1 MDSAIGSLVT
11 PASALRGPGTG
22 GARVEPATGPSS
34 LSDQRSSGPAA
45 SRPDA
50 SRREVLEDERTGTFV
65 FRLVDVATGQ
75 VTSQTPSEARLKLRA
90 YIDALVADNARGP
103 LLERFV

>member
-1 MDSAIGSLVT
+1 MDVAIGSLVT
-11 PASALRGPGTG
+11 PAAAVRAAGGA
-22 GARVEPATGPSS
+22 GARVEPAPQPERTG
-34 LSDQRSSGPAA
+34 DQRSPGLAGPD
-45 SRPDA
+45 PEA

-65 FRLVDVATGQ
+65 FRLVDVTSGE

-103 LLERFV
+103 SLERFV